1 MPEQALSA
9 IQAYTAMVHFLE
21 AHLARTGSEDV
32 ASLLG
37 DLARRTDGTTADPAA
52 WEDWQSLVQ
61 QGIVVTKSNLVCRLQ
76 FDGYRRTSATTA
88 TPPKAKAPPNSN
100 WLVIGSP
107 STTIPNIIA
116 TKGVSRLKGV
126 VRDTS

>member
-1 MPEQALSA
+1 MPEQALST

-52 WEDWQSLVQ
+52 WEDWLVA
-61 QGIVVTKSNLVCRLQ
+61 IV
-76 FDGYRRTSATTA
+76 SATRICDRE
-88 TPPKAKAPPNSN
+88 
-100 WLVIGSP
+100 V
-107 STTIPNIIA
+107 
-116 TKGVSRLKGV
+116 
-126 VRDTS
+126 